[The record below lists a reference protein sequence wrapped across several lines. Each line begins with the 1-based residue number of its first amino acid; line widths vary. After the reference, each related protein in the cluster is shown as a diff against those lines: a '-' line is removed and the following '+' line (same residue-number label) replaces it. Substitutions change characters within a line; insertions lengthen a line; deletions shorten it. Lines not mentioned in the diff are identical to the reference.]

1 MDHYISREKTIE
13 AIKTD
18 LSQFVYDEYGNMTA
32 LGVRLIHR
40 IGNITG
46 CEPFGNLIDRDELVK
61 DIEGQTERGGRTS
74 SDVIA
79 KGVLEVFLDYIRN
92 FPSARPVNET
102 VEHDKG
108 DLISREATIADLH
121 TADIPDEWMAWI
133 DNFINVQPSVD
144 PEQKSRECASCKHSN
159 NGECAY
165 TEECHKCMWESQY
178 ERQVEPER
186 KLGKWI
192 RGKYWNVGIGM
203 GEQYGYFYK
212 CSECGKE
219 VKGGYTECTDRF
231 CKSCGAKMEVD
242 G

>member
-92 FPSARPVNET
+92 FPSARPVNEKT
-102 VEHDKG
+102 
-108 DLISREATIADLH
+108 
-121 TADIPDEWMAWI
+121 
-133 DNFINVQPSVD
+133 
-144 PEQKSRECASCKHSN
+144 
-159 NGECAY
+159 
-165 TEECHKCMWESQY
+165 
-178 ERQVEPER
+178 
-186 KLGKWI
+186 GKWHVE
-192 RGKYWNVGIGM
+192 GFNVW
-203 GEQYGYFYK
+203 
-212 CSECGKE
+212 CTSCGFHPKAIE
-219 VKGGYTECTDRF
+219 AFDYCPR
-231 CKSCGAKMEVD
+231 CGAKMEVEQ
-242 G
+242 

>member
-18 LSQFVYDEYGNMTA
+18 LSQYVYDEYGNMTA

-46 CEPFGNLIDRDELVK
+46 VEPFGNLIDRNKLVK
-61 DIEGQTERGGRTS
+61 DIEGQTERDGRTS
-74 SDVIA
+74 SDVIT

-92 FPSARPVNET
+92 FPSAKPVNET
-102 VEHDKG
+102 VEHEKG
-108 DLISREATIADLH
+108 DLISREDTIADLH

-133 DNFINVQPSVD
+133 EHFVNVQPSVT
-144 PEQKSRECASCKHSN
+144 PEQKGRDCASCKHSN

-186 KLGKWI
+186 KPGKWI
-192 RGKYWNVGIGM
+192 WDKRTGTY
-203 GEQYGYFYK
+203 Y
-212 CSECGKE
+212 CSECGHDPLHEDVGEIEEYK
-219 VKGGYTECTDRF
+219 YCMN
-231 CKSCGAKMEVD
+231 CGAEMEVD